1 MGVLAE
7 NKLALGAAAVGA
19 AAALGYLYR
28 KRSSRSRV
36 VRADPAAVPGGPGVA
51 SLPKEAEVL
60 EASRLQDLQPGGW
73 GNERDRG
80 GWETGG
86 RPAPAAGVSR
96 PNLGARKPQAPC
108 SERPALTPWRSA
120 SWRSS
125 ERARA

>member
-86 RPAPAAGVSR
+86 RPAPAAAPPRGTAR
-96 PNLGARKPQAPC
+96 TPGCGRLPGQQRHPGARPPSRRRGC
-108 SERPALTPWRSA
+108 
-120 SWRSS
+120 
-125 ERARA
+125 

>member
-7 NKLALGAAAVGA
+7 NKLALGAAAGGA

-86 RPAPAAGVSR
+86 RPAPAAAPPRGTAR
-96 PNLGARKPQAPC
+96 TPGCGRLPGQQRHPGARPPSRRRGC
-108 SERPALTPWRSA
+108 
-120 SWRSS
+120 
-125 ERARA
+125 